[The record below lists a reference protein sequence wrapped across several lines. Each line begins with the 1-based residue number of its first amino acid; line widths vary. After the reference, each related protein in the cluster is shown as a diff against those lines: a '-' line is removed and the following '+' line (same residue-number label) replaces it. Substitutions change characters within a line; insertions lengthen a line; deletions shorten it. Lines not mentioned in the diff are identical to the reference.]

1 MAERYTRLYTL
12 PENLYTEG
20 APLVI
25 AAGALLKDNQ
35 TGKVLAQLKYRSI
48 SSRPIRAIK
57 VLITGYDMAKTEVC
71 REEHQ
76 YLDLEMGRDDYW
88 GAKEAVYLPDRS
100 VRSYSAEVLAVY
112 YADGGSYVSDSRNW
126 EPLQEQAGLDT
137 KLWDKELAKQY
148 RIDTTPKSAFVPMR
162 QKDLWLCACGEINR
176 GGEHCHVCGQE
187 LDMLIA
193 KLDVDTLRKE
203 KTERLR
209 REAEHASA
217 VDAVRDEHAKK
228 AKKIARIAAPIAVIA
243 AAAIVFSVISS
254 RNARAYDDALALL
267 EAGRYNEADVA
278 FTKLGN
284 YKDSAEKA
292 AEAAGKGQE
301 NTAYAKACK
310 LLDNKSYDEAHDAFI
325 ALGDYEDSAE
335 KANEALY
342 QKADKLFEDGSFDE
356 AYELYTGLGDYG
368 DSTEKASKAM
378 YQNAGELLENGSFDE
393 AYELYTKLG
402 DYRDSAERAEGFV
415 QRMVRMTVSYDE
427 SCSGPLTTTYAY
439 NSEGV
444 LLSETQLYSEYPSMD
459 DQTYEY
465 AYESDGSYTL
475 TRDQVS
481 SAYDAYG
488 NFLGQGGALQYNYQY
503 EYYDDGTVR
512 SCSAYADGTE
522 YALWVMMFDDHGNM
536 EKYTEGDAVYDFVN
550 TYEGEL
556 LVRQDKYDAN
566 GTLIGGIKYEYD
578 DEGRRTKT
586 TVIENGDTVRSVVT
600 DYVYGYVYAPDA
612 KAAEEAKQA
621 EVEADAQSE
630 DTDSAEDAAAETAE
644 PEAAD
649 EAAQ

>member
-1 MAERYTRLYTL
+1 
-12 PENLYTEG
+12 
-20 APLVI
+20 
-25 AAGALLKDNQ
+25 
-35 TGKVLAQLKYRSI
+35 
-48 SSRPIRAIK
+48 
-57 VLITGYDMAKTEVC
+57 
-71 REEHQ
+71 
-76 YLDLEMGRDDYW
+76 
-88 GAKEAVYLPDRS
+88 
-100 VRSYSAEVLAVY
+100 
-112 YADGGSYVSDSRNW
+112 
-126 EPLQEQAGLDT
+126 
-137 KLWDKELAKQY
+137 
-148 RIDTTPKSAFVPMR
+148 
-162 QKDLWLCACGEINR
+162 
-176 GGEHCHVCGQE
+176 
-187 LDMLIA
+187 
-193 KLDVDTLRKE
+193 
-203 KTERLR
+203 
-209 REAEHASA
+209 
-217 VDAVRDEHAKK
+217 
-228 AKKIARIAAPIAVIA
+228 
-243 AAAIVFSVISS
+243 
-254 RNARAYDDALALL
+254 
-267 EAGRYNEADVA
+267 
-278 FTKLGN
+278 
-284 YKDSAEKA
+284 
-292 AEAAGKGQE
+292 
-301 NTAYAKACK
+301 
-310 LLDNKSYDEAHDAFI
+310 
-325 ALGDYEDSAE
+325 
-335 KANEALY
+335 
-342 QKADKLFEDGSFDE
+342 
-356 AYELYTGLGDYG
+356 
-368 DSTEKASKAM
+368 
-378 YQNAGELLENGSFDE
+378 
-393 AYELYTKLG
+393 
-402 DYRDSAERAEGFV
+402 
-415 QRMVRMTVSYDE
+415 MVRMTVSYDE

-522 YALWVMMFDDHGNM
+522 YAL
-536 EKYTEGDAVYDFVN
+536 YDFVN